1 MLDVVINNPF
11 RSLGVYSNSKQ
22 VDIIRNLSRIKA
34 FVNVGKTVQ
43 FPSDMEALLPHI
55 ERSMDSVQSA
65 VSALNLSVDRIHYAL
80 FWFCSVNED
89 DNSGLGFLQNG
100 DIAGALS
107 QFEHKESFSS
117 IINAAI
123 LHLIKE
129 DYSHALDL
137 YSTLIHDEANRQQFC
152 NAICDDT
159 FELPESDL
167 SHLLLDELISELGA
181 KRLLSYLSNNDDASY
196 VKQVAIQ
203 EPMASISAEISKAKK
218 VSATDS
224 VASMSAGKELISS
237 TKKALADIKSIVGAN
252 DAMYLSVADNLA
264 KQILQCGINYYNN
277 SNDYDRAK
285 QAAGLQKYA
294 LDLAQGKLI
303 KDRCQKNYDILL
315 KAIDE
320 LPPESISQEVS
331 SIMSAIKEFV
341 SKPDLIKHSL
351 NLVQTCSAH
360 LKKIETSL
368 GKKNESY
375 LKYATLVA
383 NNAIHNV
390 IEEVNHAQSQLSD
403 ENIDLIT
410 MRRMAEK
417 RRDDYDDPFGRLS
430 LGGLYS
436 RTSILDSEDFVRR
449 TVRYE
454 LLADYR
460 EVLSQAWL
468 VIKHLD
474 KFSYEDSF
482 YKERYLPN
490 KTTLRKL
497 CKQVGADMRHNK
509 YSYLE
514 FHPLD
519 ENFNFDEPF
528 GVVQGI
534 LCGLVWLA
542 CIVMPIVLVLS
553 GREDGSI
560 GGAIVGGLLG
570 GGFGG
575 AIAAGLFSYVII
587 IVTDIGIALINFVL
601 WIMNQFSKNV

>member
-1 MLDVVINNPF
+1 MLDTITYNPF
-11 RSLGVYSNSKQ
+11 RILGVYSNCKQ
-22 VDIIRNLSRIKA
+22 TEIVRNMGKLKA
-34 FVNVGKTVQ
+34 FISVGKNCEFLTDFNNILPRLNRSIDIVQ
-43 FPSDMEALLPHI
+43 NAFSAITLPI
-55 ERSMDSVQSA
+55 
-65 VSALNLSVDRIHYAL
+65 DRMHHAL
-80 FWFCSVNED
+80 FWFCIAD
-89 DNSGLGFLQNG
+89 DNDSNALAYLANDELGKAYEVLSSKTTFSSLLNIGVLGMIQEDVNKAV
-100 DIAGALS
+100 DSYTALIHNKTYLS
-107 QFEHKESFSS
+107 QFRDAVCDETVDVSEEALSHILIEELCTCRIIKRHLSIFSNTADFEYAKEIAAKESLS
-117 IINAAI
+117 IINTAI
-123 LHLIKE
+123 AKAKNVSPQDPVASYKAGEILIQETKN
-129 DYSHALDL
+129 AL
-137 YSTLIHDEANRQQFC
+137 
-152 NAICDDT
+152 
-159 FELPESDL
+159 
-167 SHLLLDELISELGA
+167 SEL
-181 KRLLSYLSNNDDASY
+181 RTILTEDDSLY
-196 VKQVAIQ
+196 Q
-203 EPMASISAEISKAKK
+203 
-218 VSATDS
+218 
-224 VASMSAGKELISS
+224 S
-237 TKKALADIKSIVGAN
+237 TS
-252 DAMYLSVADNLA
+252 DNLA

-519 ENFNFDEPF
+519 EDFNFDEPF